1 MRSSRVVFLALTFAA
16 CQTIHEEMPTGSS
29 GSPTTPTTPAPAPI
43 PVVIVPAPIP
53 VPVPGAP
60 TTPGTPSP
68 GSPAPAPPA
77 PAPNPPSGSCSLPG
91 SHEGTCNRT
100 SPSFLGDVE
109 AAIDQLVREQPSLFN
124 LNKTQGCNTCYEVLN
139 PSQYVQR
146 VAALVRARGLC
157 SIYDGEELA
166 VKNTNTFSDQ
176 YDILTA
182 QNFIR
187 RQGGSYRVTCRPAA
201 F

>member
-1 MRSSRVVFLALTFAA
+1 MRSSRVVFLALAFTA
-16 CQTIHEEMPTGSS
+16 CQTIREEMPTSS
-29 GSPTTPTTPAPAPI
+29 SSSPSPNTAPVPI
-43 PVVIVPAPIP
+43 PVVVVPAPIP
-53 VPVPGAP
+53 QPVPGAP
-60 TTPGTPSP
+60 TTPGTPNPAP
-68 GSPAPAPPA
+68 GTPAPAPAPP
-77 PAPNPPSGSCSLPG
+77 PPSGSCSLPA
-91 SHEGTCNRT
+91 SHDNGCSRT

-139 PSQYVQR
+139 PTQYVQR

-157 SIYDGEELA
+157 STYDGEELA
-166 VKNTNTFSDQ
+166 VKNTNSFSDQ

-187 RQGGSYRVTCRPAA
+187 RQGGSYRVTCRPAT